1 MPLTQQNVVIVE
13 WPANLHHLVEG
24 AQIATGSNGHRYC
37 RIDVDVDPETLLL
50 LNLFAGHVRQ
60 HKVRLRPADS
70 AECIVGEMNP
80 LIGLGAA
87 SDPIRHI
94 GKVRI
99 SFHDLQD
106 NNCDG
111 PA

>member
-1 MPLTQQNVVIVE
+1 
-13 WPANLHHLVEG
+13 
-24 AQIATGSNGHRYC
+24 
-37 RIDVDVDPETLLL
+37 
-50 LNLFAGHVRQ
+50 
-60 HKVRLRPADS
+60 
-70 AECIVGEMNP
+70 VGEMNP
-80 LIGLGAA
+80 LIGLGTA

-106 NNCDG
+106 DNCDG

>member
-1 MPLTQQNVVIVE
+1 MPLTQKNVIVE
-13 WPANLHHLVEG
+13 WPANLRHLVEG
-24 AQIATGSNGHRYC
+24 AQIATDSNDRLYC
-37 RIDVDVDPETLLL
+37 RIDFDVDRDTLLL
-50 LNLFAGHVRQ
+50 LNLFQGHAGSD
-60 HKVRLRPADS
+60 K
-70 AECIVGEMNP
+70 CIVGEMNL

-94 GKVRI
+94 GKVRL

-106 NNCDG
+106 DNSVD